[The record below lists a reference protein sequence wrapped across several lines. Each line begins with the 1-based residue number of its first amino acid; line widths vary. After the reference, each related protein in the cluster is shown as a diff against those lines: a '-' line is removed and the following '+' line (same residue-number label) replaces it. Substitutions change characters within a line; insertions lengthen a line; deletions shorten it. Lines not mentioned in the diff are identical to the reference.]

1 MWRARLE
8 GFGARNCHPAFLR
21 SPHRHPRGFCCIGS
35 AGRLHVDVGE
45 HRVSGNHAAIVNV
58 GGLYQGE
65 NGAEEN
71 QGVQVDL
78 CSAAFLQE
86 PVCRVA
92 ATDRNLCRIA
102 RADTSDTGLRGTP
115 QTRETI
121 ETVAEERIRL

>member
-1 MWRARLE
+1 MRRARLD
-8 GFGARNCHPAFLR
+8 GFGARNCRPAFFR
-21 SPHRHPRGFCCIGS
+21 SPHRHRRGFRCIGS

-45 HRVSGNHAAIVNV
+45 HRVSGNLAAIVNV
-58 GGLYQGE
+58 DGLYQRE
-65 NGAEEN
+65 NGGEEN

-78 CSAAFLQE
+78 CSAVFLQE

-102 RADTSDTGLRGTP
+102 RVIPVIPVYAGLQ

-121 ETVAEERIRL
+121 ETVAEDCIRL